1 VQVCSY
7 SLYVPLSI
15 SGTKFQRFVCFT
27 IIASGQSVQP

>member
-1 VQVCSY
+1 
-7 SLYVPLSI
+7 VPLSI